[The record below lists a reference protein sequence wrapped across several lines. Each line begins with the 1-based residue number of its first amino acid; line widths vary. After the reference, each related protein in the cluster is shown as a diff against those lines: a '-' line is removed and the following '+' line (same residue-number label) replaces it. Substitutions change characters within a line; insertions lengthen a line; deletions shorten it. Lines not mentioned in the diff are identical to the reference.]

1 MLLGGRKL
9 QCSAHAHMWQCSS
22 EACLTKKHAVQVT
35 AHAAKYHQTHH
46 FHIATHEDFGSRS
59 LNTLCCLCVCTQ
71 RNQLNNALTKAYD
84 LLFGPLLTPLS
95 SSFLHPFFS
104 CQCKKTACSPFV
116 LCSTPC
122 ALQRI
127 VAHAFFRDFLVSFSA
142 GFSWSGSWSGVSMMY
157 QLLQLL
163 STKLQTLLLS
173 SSSTSNLSSASPFC
187 LLDPDGS
194 PPDPDGSSSS
204 TQALHPR
211 FLSSQHTHIQIS
223 TLVLECLLSGPAS
236 PPAEASLACLS
247 SHTHTAPHV
256 LLEECLPRTVLH
268 SRPARFGASPFWN

>member
-1 MLLGGRKL
+1 MTKSTPKSFNAPWL
-9 QCSAHAHMWQCSS
+9 QPVQCTRTHVQCSS
-22 EACLTKKHAVQVT
+22 EACLTKKHILQVT
-35 AHAAKYHQTHH
+35 AKYHQTHR
-46 FHIATHEDFGSRS
+46 FHIARTKMFAADL
-59 LNTLCCLCVCTQ
+59 LNTQCCLCVCAQ
-71 RNQLNNALTKAYD
+71 SNQLNNALTKAYD
-84 LLFGPLLTPLS
+84 QLWSFVGTLVIILS
-95 SSFLHPFFS
+95 SSFLFLS
-104 CQCKKTACSPFV
+104 V
-116 LCSTPC
+116 
-122 ALQRI
+122 QRI
-127 VAHAFFRDFLVSFSA
+127 VAHAFFCAFLVSFSA
-142 GFSWSGSWSGVSMMY
+142 GFSWSGSWSGVLMMY

-223 TLVLECLLSGPAS
+223 TLVLECLLSSPAS

-247 SHTHTAPHV
+247 SHAHTAPHV